1 MELIKLEDVSQ
12 FVGVPVEVAIQDSE
26 GGDPAPAVK
35 KVVKKVQFC
44 PDGTHIR
51 FYFDDFYFLAVPI
64 SSQVKES
71 EGQWRA
77 FDSES
82 GLTYTIKKVQVF

>member
-1 MELIKLEDVSQ
+1 MELIKLEEVNR
-12 FVGVPVEVAIQDSE
+12 FVGAPVEIAIQDSD
-26 GGDPAPAVK
+26 GGDQAPAVK
-35 KVVKKVQFC
+35 KRVKKVQLC

-64 SSQVKES
+64 SCRVSQMD
-71 EGQWRA
+71 GQWSA

-82 GLTYTIKKVQVF
+82 GLTYTVKKVQVF

>member
-1 MELIKLEDVSQ
+1 MELIKLEEVNR
-12 FVGVPVEVAIQDSE
+12 FVGVPVEVAIQDAS
-26 GGDPAPAVK
+26 GGDQAPAVRK
-35 KVVKKVQFC
+35 LVKKIQYC
-44 PDGTHIR
+44 PDRTHIR

-71 EGQWRA
+71 EGQWKA